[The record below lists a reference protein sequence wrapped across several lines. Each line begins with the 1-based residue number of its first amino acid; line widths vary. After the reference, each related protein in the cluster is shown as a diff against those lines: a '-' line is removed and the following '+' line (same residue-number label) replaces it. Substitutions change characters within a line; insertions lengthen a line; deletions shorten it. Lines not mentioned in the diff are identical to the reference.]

1 MYDYQLEN
9 DFKELSIYD
18 NLIKLDIKSYYG
30 RVCTHHIEFRS
41 GNGAEETSV

>member
-1 MYDYQLEN
+1 VYDYQLEN
-9 DFKELSIYD
+9 DSKELSIYD

-41 GNGAEETSV
+41 DNRAEETSV